1 MEVEKMTG
9 EISHKGVVKKLSDK
23 SIIVGIITES
33 ACSAC
38 HAKGVCS
45 AADMKDKEIEINH
58 FTDTFRIGQMVEV
71 VGKTSQGFKALFY
84 GYVFPF
90 ILVMVVL
97 ITLTSLQ
104 FSEGLSGIVSLSVL
118 LPYYFVLYLTRNK
131 IRKSFEFEIKPLL

>member
-1 MEVEKMTG
+1 MMSG
-9 EISHKGVVKKLSDK
+9 EISHKGIIKSLTDQQIVV
-23 SIIVGIITES
+23 SIVNES
-33 ACSAC
+33 ACSSC

-45 AADMKDKEIEINH
+45 AADMKDKEIEIRH
-58 FTDTFRIGQMVEV
+58 FSGDYRVGQSVQI

-90 ILVMVVL
+90 LLIMLVL

-104 FSEGLSGIVSLSVL
+104 FSEGISGLVSLSIL
-118 LPYYFVLYLTRNK
+118 IPYYLILYLTRNK